1 MIIHRKQG
9 QKREKRRTKKPS
21 TLLGLG
27 ITWSI
32 STFVNAPSRISTD
45 SCYGIQM
52 AHLNTLPFPLI
63 GLICTC
69 DSVLASER
77 QEKSIGIVWKRFPS
91 LTKRQSPL
99 GGKLFHSYLHLIR
112 MRETFC
118 WHTQDGTAASTNVN
132 CLLLDLLWKVHTLCS
147 LRHE

>member
-9 QKREKRRTKKPS
+9 QKRENRRTKKPS

-32 STFVNAPSRISTD
+32 FTFVNAPRRSTD

-63 GLICTC
+63 GLTCTC

-77 QEKSIGIVWKRFPS
+77 QEKSIGS
-91 LTKRQSPL
+91 
-99 GGKLFHSYLHLIR
+99 
-112 MRETFC
+112 
-118 WHTQDGTAASTNVN
+118 
-132 CLLLDLLWKVHTLCS
+132 CLEKISLLDKKTKPLKGKAFSLLSSPYKNEGDNLLTHPGWHSCLHQCELPPSRLALKGSYTL
-147 LRHE
+147 